1 MTLNKTNLVKNVVG
15 AIVGVSTTAVT
26 HAVIKN
32 NVNEPE
38 TLAQKATVAT
48 GATVFGWMVSEKA
61 RDWTDSKIDQAI
73 KSFKDAKAEVE
84 KAKTETTS

>member
-1 MTLNKTNLVKNVVG
+1 MTLNKTSLVKNVVG
-15 AIVGVSTTAVT
+15 AVVGVSTTALT

-38 TLAQKATVAT
+38 TLAQKATVVT
-48 GATVFGWMVSEKA
+48 GSTVFGWMVSEKA
-61 RDWTDSKIDQAI
+61 REWTDSKIDQAI
-73 KSFKDAKAEVE
+73 ASWKEAKAEVA